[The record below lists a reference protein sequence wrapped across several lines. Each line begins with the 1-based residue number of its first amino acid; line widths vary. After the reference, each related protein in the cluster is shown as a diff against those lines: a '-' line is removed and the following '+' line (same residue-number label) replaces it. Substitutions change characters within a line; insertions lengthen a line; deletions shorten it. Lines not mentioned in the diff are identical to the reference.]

1 MSASSQ
7 ILLPSSEAISGYYL
21 QWKRQIRYIE
31 RNRRPALL
39 LIICRE
45 LSRSRLSSFS
55 NTMPNLAGLSSA
67 QLKNNFSHLSS
78 ASSLSVKCLDMR
90 ILNQMDQKTYFLCF
104 YSQVVN
110 KEFKIMI
117 EINHVTR
124 YSVGSKG
131 NSRRNIEGSRWK
143 WPEDIIRLPVFIP
156 AFAYCFTSN
165 GGVWASE
172 TWKAVGTLS
181 ILGLL
186 AEKSDVFSPMLPGL
200 EGIDSTKSKL
210 FIKEK
215 MFRRQYT

>member
-1 MSASSQ
+1 
-7 ILLPSSEAISGYYL
+7 
-21 QWKRQIRYIE
+21 
-31 RNRRPALL
+31 
-39 LIICRE
+39 
-45 LSRSRLSSFS
+45 
-55 NTMPNLAGLSSA
+55 
-67 QLKNNFSHLSS
+67 
-78 ASSLSVKCLDMR
+78 
-90 ILNQMDQKTYFLCF
+90 
-104 YSQVVN
+104 
-110 KEFKIMI
+110 MI

-124 YSVGSKG
+124 YSVGAKG
-131 NSRRNIEGSRWK
+131 NSRGISKVPDGNDPKTSY
-143 WPEDIIRLPVFIP
+143 DYLYLSH

-200 EGIDSTKSKL
+200 EGIDSMKSKL